1 MASIQIFKPFR
12 PLALMDVAQEAPGLI
27 AITPA
32 TWAAPH
38 TGHWPDAHLHYNEE
52 AWNEKV
58 GLRPQGDVLA
68 PQWRQGNCG
77 DFPSNGGTRALAE
90 RSIGT
95 TGVIRCAGSG
105 WSPCRQLPCNNGLYS
120 GNACDKL
127 KAAGKSTACKPTAV
141 VNEP

>member
-32 TWAAPH
+32 TWAARH
-38 TGHWPDAHLHYNEE
+38 AGHWPDAHLHYNEE

-68 PQWRQGNCG
+68 PIQR
-77 DFPSNGGTRALAE
+77 NGVKAIVAISLQRGYPGAGRAQYRHHRRHPVRRVRMVAL
-90 RSIGT
+90 
-95 TGVIRCAGSG
+95 
-105 WSPCRQLPCNNGLYS
+105 
-120 GNACDKL
+120 
-127 KAAGKSTACKPTAV
+127 
-141 VNEP
+141 